1 MMIITI
7 IDHNIQHV
15 QGIHVTKEE
24 KKREIDRDK
33 ERENVCACSAPM
45 DFLAAP
51 EISPIIN
58 FIIQMGK
65 DKEESH
71 SGNYLETL
79 GRNR

>member
-7 IDHNIQHV
+7 RDHNTQHV
-15 QGIHVTKEE
+15 QGIHATKEE
-24 KKREIDRDK
+24 RKTEIETKRE
-33 ERENVCACSAPM
+33 REWVCACSTPRY
-45 DFLAAP
+45 FLAVP

-58 FIIQMGK
+58 FIILMEK